1 MGSQERDIFIALMI
15 IAFLLALI
23 VSYFFYQLYRQQ
35 QVLNKFKHEKNK
47 SEIISSELERNEI
60 SVELHNDISP
70 YLASVKMRLSMM
82 DDKRNEILKG
92 CIPVIDLCIDRI
104 RVMSKRMAPLSEY
117 EQSFMSG
124 LQRFVDK
131 TGLDKGIEF
140 QLQERE
146 RVELSDDQINQVYRI
161 LQEIVL
167 NTIKHSNA
175 SQLKIESSKDGNYLL
190 IRTSDN
196 GIGFDMDKIK
206 ATQSYGLG
214 LLKMQ
219 SRVDYLN
226 GMLVKDNSSIG
237 GTRYNIRIPL
247 QNDLYEAN

>member
-1 MGSQERDIFIALMI
+1 
-15 IAFLLALI
+15 
-23 VSYFFYQLYRQQ
+23 
-35 QVLNKFKHEKNK
+35 
-47 SEIISSELERNEI
+47 
-60 SVELHNDISP
+60 VELHNDISP

-82 DDKRNEILKG
+82 DDKRNEILKD

-124 LQRFVDK
+124 LQRFVNK
-131 TGLDKGIEF
+131 TGLDKGIDF

-175 SQLKIESSKDGNYLL
+175 SHLKIESSKDGNYLL

-206 ATQSYGLG
+206 AAQSYGLG

-247 QNDLYEAN
+247 QK